1 MSSVRGLQLGVGTIA
16 WPIAAVA
23 MCLLASACD
32 DEVGTDEGS
41 VRESG
46 GTYTPPD
53 FGPMGNAPPI
63 VTPDVIITP
72 RSVAT
77 ADASVDSAVPE
88 PDAAEPDAPDAAVD
102 ASEPLPDAQVLAVC
116 GDGVVNGDEA
126 CDPAAQ
132 GCCNDLCT
140 GVLGA
145 RAECRAANGV
155 CDVAELCD
163 GTSVEC
169 PANVLR
175 SNTFVCRA
183 ADATDLCDAPELCT
197 GSSNVCPAADVRLAD
212 GAACNAGRGACWSDV
227 CCPGTTQSTGGLC
240 SFDEGENITFFVT
253 STSSTGAL
261 GTLAAADTRCNTL
274 AAAARLAGTYHA
286 WLSYGTAGAAPLNAL
301 DRVSRG
307 PYLRVDGV
315 VVSPSRALLIR
326 SGMLSNPINRTEQ
339 NDTRNTPVWTGTN
352 DIGAFTGNVCNNWTI
367 GTSTPIGT
375 VGSSALA
382 TAGWTQNA
390 APTCDTQ
397 AALYCIQDD
406 CDGTAYV
413 DFATDSNHCGAC
425 GNVCPAELTCIEGEC
440 AAYVFVTST
449 GTTGTIANGLAGAD
463 AICNARAA
471 RLGVPGTFVAW
482 LSSSTVPAS
491 TRIVDAPYYRLDNL
505 PIAASLAGLLS
516 AGSAATPLLNPINVD
531 EGGGIAT
538 VTQVWTGTGP
548 LGTATLNAMCA
559 TNWTDAGRVSMG
571 TYGTPTATGGAWT
584 NAATIGCAN
593 TLSLYCFQVMR

>member
-1 MSSVRGLQLGVGTIA
+1 MSSARGLQLGVGTIA
-16 WPIAAVA
+16 WPLAALA

-53 FGPMGNAPPI
+53 FGPMGNAPPV

-72 RSVAT
+72 RPVAT
-77 ADASVDSAVPE
+77 ADASVDASDPE
-88 PDAAEPDAPDAAVD
+88 PDAE
-102 ASEPLPDAQVLAVC
+102 VLSVC
-116 GDGVVNGDEA
+116 GDGVVDGDEA

-132 GCCNDLCT
+132 ACCNAGCT
-140 GVLGA
+140 GALGLGE
-145 RAECRAANGV
+145 ECRAARGV

-163 GTSVEC
+163 GASLEC
-169 PANVLR
+169 PANALR
-175 SNTFVCRA
+175 DNTFVCRA
-183 ADATDLCDAPELCT
+183 ADANDLCDAPELCT
-197 GSSNVCPAADVRLAD
+197 GASSVCPAADVRLTD

-240 SFDEGENITFFVT
+240 SFDEGENITFVT

-286 WLSYGTAGAAPLNAL
+286 WLSYGTAGAAPLHA
-301 DRVSRG
+301 RERISQG
-307 PYLRVDGV
+307 PYLRVDGAV
-315 VVSPSRALLIR
+315 ISPSRDVLIR
-326 SGMLSNPINRTEQ
+326 SGTLSNPINRTEQ
-339 NDTRNTPVWTGTN
+339 NDTRNTAVWTGTDN
-352 DIGAFTGNVCNNWTI
+352 VGAFTGNVCNNWTI

-413 DFATDSNHCGAC
+413 DFATDNNHCGAC
-425 GNVCPAELTCIEGEC
+425 GNACPAELTCIEGEC
-440 AAYVFVTST
+440 GAYVFITST
-449 GTTGTIANGLAGAD
+449 TSSGTAINGLANGD
-463 AICNARAA
+463 DLCNARAA
-471 RLGVPGTFVAW
+471 SVRLPGTFRAW
-482 LSSSTVPAS
+482 LSSSTVAAPS
-491 TRIVDAPYYRLDNL
+491 RVVDAPYYRLDNL
-505 PIAASLAGLLS
+505 PIATGLAHLLS
-516 AGSAATPLLNPINVD
+516 SATTPLSNPINLD
-531 EGGGIAT
+531 ETGAVT
-538 VTQVWTGTGP
+538 ALTQVWTGTSATGVTTAN
-548 LGTATLNAMCA
+548 LMCLTDWTGVGTTRA
-559 TNWTDAGRVSMG
+559 SPG
-571 TYGTPTATGGAWT
+571 TYGTPSSTDGTWT
-584 NAATIGCAN
+584 NAGTRLCSGQSA
-593 TLSLYCFQVMR
+593 LYCFQVLR